1 MKERPLVFIVTGKR
15 GEGKTSF
22 LSGLTNRFTEM
33 NLVPEGILAL
43 TSHGKD
49 MPDRYTLKH
58 IQSGR
63 MIPLCSRIQV
73 RGWQEAGPF
82 YFNPQALEA
91 GNRILTHPGIK
102 NNDLIILDEVGKFEL
117 EGRIWA
123 ESLTWLLHNVSC
135 PLIIA
140 VREAFVERVVRH
152 WNLSAVEIVH
162 ISKTTPLNISGE
174 IVKRIKINKP

>member
-1 MKERPLVFIVTGKR
+1 MKEHPLVFIVTGRR

-22 LSGLTNRFTEM
+22 VSGLTAGFAEM
-33 NLVPEGILAL
+33 NLMPDGILAL
-43 TSHGKD
+43 TSPGKEI
-49 MPDRYTLKH
+49 PGRYTLKH

-63 MIPLCSRIQV
+63 MIPLCSRKQV
-73 RGWQEAGPF
+73 RGWQKTGPF

-102 NNDLIILDEVGKFEL
+102 NNDLIILDEIGKFEL

-123 ESLTWLLHNVSC
+123 ESLTWLLLNVSC
-135 PLIIA
+135 PLIIT
-140 VREAFVERVVRH
+140 VREALVEQVIGH

-162 ISKTTPLNISGE
+162 ISKTTPPDISVE